1 MLAFKHYVQVQTA
14 QERSS
19 NQSIFWKAIIVL
31 TKKSRHPTPQIYL
44 DACSHLLIGMG
55 TALVIK
61 CTADFTSAYC
71 LL

>member
-1 MLAFKHYVQVQTA
+1 MLAFKQYVRVQTA
-14 QERSS
+14 QEQSS
-19 NQSIFWKAIIVL
+19 NQSCFWKAIIVL
-31 TKKSRHPTPQIYL
+31 TKKSRHSTPQIYL
-44 DACSHLLIGMG
+44 DACSHSLIGMG